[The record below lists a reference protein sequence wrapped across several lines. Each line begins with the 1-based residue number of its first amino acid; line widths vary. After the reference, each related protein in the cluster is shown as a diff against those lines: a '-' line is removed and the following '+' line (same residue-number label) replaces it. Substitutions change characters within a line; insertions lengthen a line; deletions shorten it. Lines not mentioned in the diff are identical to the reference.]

1 MHRARPSRRAI
12 RAVKVPLGVANCRI
26 YGKWRRAT
34 ADPPCHAERGPEAA
48 RPGEATMLA
57 LFFGA
62 ITASTATVWRL
73 ILTNTP
79 PGILRSWSGQGHDPE

>member
-1 MHRARPSRRAI
+1 
-12 RAVKVPLGVANCRI
+12 
-26 YGKWRRAT
+26 
-34 ADPPCHAERGPEAA
+34 
-48 RPGEATMLA
+48 MLA